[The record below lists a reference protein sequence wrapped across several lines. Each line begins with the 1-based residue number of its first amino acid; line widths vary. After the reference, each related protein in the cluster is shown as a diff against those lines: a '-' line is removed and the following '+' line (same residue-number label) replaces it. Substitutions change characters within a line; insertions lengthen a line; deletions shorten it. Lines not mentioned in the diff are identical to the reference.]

1 MQPVTCVVSNLEIH
15 SQHPSDD
22 DQHNLK
28 YSSRHLEIHCHH
40 HRSDDY
46 RHILAIALN
55 IKLYTLMI
63 SCPHPHR
70 HPDDQHN
77 LMGNRHDD
85 QTLHCASF
93 HPSTLIIN
101 SCPHP
106 LIIITLCDQHHLR
119 SCNSASSKATLAYC
133 LYQLVTWFC
142 AIFCSK
148 FFFCAFANH
157 AHILTPSSSL

>member
-1 MQPVTCVVSNLEIH
+1 MQLRLIRQQCNHHKHQPVQSAQPVQPVTCVVSNLEIH

-22 DQHNLK
+22 DQHKLK
-28 YSSRHLEIHCHH
+28 YSSSNLEIHCHH

-46 RHILAIALN
+46 RHNLAIALN

-77 LMGNRHDD
+77 LMGPGNRHDD

-93 HPSTLIIN
+93 YPSTMIIN
-101 SCPHP
+101 SSPHP
-106 LIIITLCDQHHLR
+106 LIIL
-119 SCNSASSKATLAYC
+119 
-133 LYQLVTWFC
+133 
-142 AIFCSK
+142 
-148 FFFCAFANH
+148 
-157 AHILTPSSSL
+157 SSSPLEGPAIVLPAKQLWHITCTSQ